1 MEPKQIIYVDHVDD
15 RFFVWLNT
23 SDDSR
28 LENSFESYKDAAI
41 FAQAW
46 ADGIKINDGV
56 ECEIKLNL
64 VLPRSTTTNS
74 LGQAL
79 EAEKLQA
86 FANSIDSLTD
96 TLTKLAEVTQT
107 FAKVFAAIDM
117 KRVYLGCAYSYNMLT
132 RLKFL
137 IKSPK
142 MVSMVSSVIVRVFTR
157 LPKWMILRWPLPE
170 LRD

>member
-79 EAEKLQA
+79 AGA
-86 FANSIDSLTD
+86 
-96 TLTKLAEVTQT
+96 
-107 FAKVFAAIDM
+107 
-117 KRVYLGCAYSYNMLT
+117 
-132 RLKFL
+132 
-137 IKSPK
+137 SPGG
-142 MVSMVSSVIVRVFTR
+142 RETTGFCQQY
-157 LPKWMILRWPLPE
+157 
-170 LRD
+170 